1 MSQLPSPKFYSTEQV
16 QQILNLAIARSD
28 VGGLELSRDQLC
40 EIASELGMDI
50 KTVQK
55 AEQDWSLQQKKQE
68 FNLYRK
74 IKVKNRA
81 VRYLIVNVFLLTA
94 NLLSGGWLSWLFY
107 PSLFW
112 GLSIALEL
120 WKSLQTKGE
129 DYERDFLSW
138 SLKKKMKQ
146 SLFSIWNRFRFY

>member
-1 MSQLPSPKFYSTEQV
+1 
-16 QQILNLAIARSD
+16 
-28 VGGLELSRDQLC
+28 
-40 EIASELGMDI
+40 MDI

-74 IKVKNRA
+74 IKVKNRV

-112 GLSIALEL
+112 GLTIALEL

>member
-50 KTVQK
+50 KAVQK

-74 IKVKNRA
+74 IKVKN
-81 VRYLIVNVFLLTA
+81 
-94 NLLSGGWLSWLFY
+94 SWAPVL
-107 PSLFW
+107 P
-112 GLSIALEL
+112 
-120 WKSLQTKGE
+120 TV
-129 DYERDFLSW
+129 
-138 SLKKKMKQ
+138 
-146 SLFSIWNRFRFY
+146 